1 MDASQVVTCKALS
14 LAYWRITGEASS
26 IGVPLRFLSRKKIKG
41 TMAREERTKRV
52 YIELEVIEGIDPNVQ
67 PNINEIYPHS
77 GTFLLKRTDG
87 MMSVVNINKGIEPY
101 GEYVTGWQEVFVPN
115 ADVMESQFVMD
126 SRDVDEK
133 MNAMIKRYDDDVKR
147 RKDELEQE
155 FEKKRMELE
164 HQHDIRMMEIE
175 NEQPKRNSQGEW
187 VSGKTLTEIIKTL
200 THQDVKA

>member
-1 MDASQVVTCKALS
+1 
-14 LAYWRITGEASS
+14 
-26 IGVPLRFLSRKKIKG
+26 
-41 TMAREERTKRV
+41 MAERTERTKRV
-52 YIELEVIEGIDPNVQ
+52 YVELEVIEGIDPNVQ
-67 PNINEIYPHS
+67 ANINEIYPHS

-101 GEYVTGWQEVFVPN
+101 GEYAAGWQEVFVPN

-133 MNAMIKRYDDDVKR
+133 MNAMIKRYDEDVAR
-147 RKDELEQE
+147 RKHDLEQE